1 MSLLDLDLLLQPI
14 PGEAPAGPSLRYDPV
29 FDALRELRREDDA
42 LAPRGVWRSRL
53 KLADWPAVIAQTQSA
68 LATRSKDLQLAAWL
82 AEALAVR
89 HGLAGTTA
97 GLALLAGLAGRY
109 WPLLWPAAGEDAEE
123 DARLTVLEWLDGK
136 LAERLML
143 QPMAEAGEP
152 PPSWH
157 DQASLQRRRAGT
169 QGRPTAEDGE
179 RQAALT
185 KAIARTP
192 DATYL
197 RMLAELRQAAAGL
210 AALLATLRQAG
221 TESPPAFAQ
230 LRATFATM
238 EAFLRSEL
246 TGRRLPI
253 DQPAPAVVAMVEPP
267 AGEAPPSPALPP
279 GGAIASR
286 DAAYQRLEE
295 VAQYLEALEPHSPV
309 PALLRRA
316 IGWGRMQL
324 PELLAELMKEEGGP
338 FRLLRI
344 APARD

>member
-1 MSLLDLDLLLQPI
+1 MALLDLDLLLQPI

-42 LAPRGVWRSRL
+42 QAPRGVWRSRL
-53 KLADWPAVIAQTQSA
+53 KLADWPAVIARTQA
-68 LATRSKDLQLAAWL
+68 VLATRSKDLQLAAWL

-89 HGLAGTTA
+89 HGVAGATA
-97 GLALLAGLAGRY
+97 GLALLAGLAERY

-143 QPMAEAGEP
+143 QPVAETGEP

-157 DQASLQRRRAGT
+157 DQASLQRRRAGA
-169 QGRPTAEDGE
+169 QGRPVAEDGE
-179 RQAALT
+179 RHAALA

-197 RMLAELRQAAAGL
+197 HMLEELRRAEAGL
-210 AALLATLRQAG
+210 EALLDTLRRAG
-221 TESPPAFAQ
+221 VASPPAFAQ

-246 TGRRLPI
+246 TGRRVPL
-253 DQPAPAVVAMVEPP
+253 DQPPPAAAAEPPPPEAAPPAPALP
-267 AGEAPPSPALPP
+267 A

>member
-1 MSLLDLDLLLQPI
+1 
-14 PGEAPAGPSLRYDPV
+14 
-29 FDALRELRREDDA
+29 
-42 LAPRGVWRSRL
+42 
-53 KLADWPAVIAQTQSA
+53 
-68 LATRSKDLQLAAWL
+68 
-82 AEALAVR
+82 
-89 HGLAGTTA
+89 
-97 GLALLAGLAGRY
+97 
-109 WPLLWPAAGEDAEE
+109 
-123 DARLTVLEWLDGK
+123 
-136 LAERLML
+136 ML
-143 QPMAEAGEP
+143 QPVAEAGEP

-157 DQASLQRRRAGT
+157 DQASLQRRRAGA

-179 RQAALT
+179 RQAALA

-197 RMLAELRQAAAGL
+197 QMLGELRRAAAGL
-210 AALLATLRQAG
+210 EALLEALRQAG
-221 TESPPAFAQ
+221 TASPPAFAQ

-246 TGRRLPI
+246 TGRRVPL
-253 DQPAPAVVAMVEPP
+253 D
-267 AGEAPPSPALPP
+267 EAPPAAAVVEPSAPDVPPPVLLPP
-279 GGAIASR
+279 AGGAIASR